1 LVSATAAADDET
13 WLEAFHAG
21 ERGVLAAVYQ
31 EHFAAV
37 DRAVGRA
44 LSGADQETVVHD
56 VFCRLVQSRKMRE
69 GFHGGALG
77 AWLSTVAHHA
87 AIDYLRRHRRES
99 LRGPA
104 EMAELVDRGAE
115 PAAPAL
121 DAAQIVERFRRERL
135 PAKWQRV
142 FEARFL
148 RALSQAEA
156 AAELGISRTT
166 LAYQELRVR
175 RLLQRFVLNRR
186 PP

>member
-1 LVSATAAADDET
+1 LVSAIATAADET

-21 ERGVLAAVYQ
+21 DRKVLTAMYQ
-31 EHFAAV
+31 EYFAV
-37 DRAVGRA
+37 VNRAVGRA

-77 AWLSTVAHHA
+77 AWLATVAHHA
-87 AIDYLRRHRRES
+87 AIDYLRRHRRET

-115 PAAPAL
+115 PAAPAA
-121 DAAQIVERFRRERL
+121 DAARIVERFCRERL

-142 FEARFL
+142 FDARFL

-166 LAYQELRVR
+166 LAYQELRIR
-175 RLLQRFVLNRR
+175 RLLQRFVLDRR